1 MGFIFVQYSIL
12 LFGLRYDN
20 IIHVRKRDTDAK
32 VKGAQKNLKKN
43 SKKSLTNET
52 NCDILKSSRGRTPN
66 KPERID
72 TMTKM
77 TYAMALDVAIN
88 AVADDAVVEKLTAL
102 KAQIEK
108 KNSAERKPTKA
119 QVANDALK
127 GEMLSFLVD
136 AHTATEVAEN
146 FGISNQKA
154 SALLTALVKGGAVE
168 RTVDKRKAYFKVA

>member
-1 MGFIFVQYSIL
+1 
-12 LFGLRYDN
+12 
-20 IIHVRKRDTDAK
+20 
-32 VKGAQKNLKKN
+32 
-43 SKKSLTNET
+43 
-52 NCDILKSSRGRTPN
+52 
-66 KPERID
+66 
-72 TMTKM
+72 MTKM

-88 AVADDAVVEKLTAL
+88 AVSDDAVVEKLTAL

-127 GEMLSFLVD
+127 GEMLVFLAD

-154 SALLTALVKGGAVE
+154 SALLTALVKAEMIE
-168 RTVDKRKAYFKVA
+168 RTVDKRKAYFKVVA